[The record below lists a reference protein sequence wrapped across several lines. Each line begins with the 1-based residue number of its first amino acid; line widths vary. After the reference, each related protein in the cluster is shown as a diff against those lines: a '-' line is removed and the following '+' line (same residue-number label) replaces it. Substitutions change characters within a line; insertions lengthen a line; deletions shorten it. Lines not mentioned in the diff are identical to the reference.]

1 MSVAV
6 ITYLPLK
13 EEALEAPSLSRGS
26 KRLSRDSS
34 PYAAP
39 LSPKL
44 LRTEAHLSEDT
55 LPHEENSLLKEQC
68 FMDSNSMTPRPQA
81 LRSTSDYHTHSGHIH
96 SQASSPYYP
105 SHGSGR
111 AHSTPLHRHASN
123 PADLPSTHTNRG
135 VEAAS
140 STTGP
145 EPPAPGRQTPTT
157 GPEPP
162 APGRQTPR
170 GAGLGRNPST
180 WSIDEVMQFE
190 IDGKALMLL
199 RSDMV
204 MKYMGLKLGPA
215 LKLCHHIERL
225 KQGKL

>member
-1 MSVAV
+1 
-6 ITYLPLK
+6 
-13 EEALEAPSLSRGS
+13 
-26 KRLSRDSS
+26 
-34 PYAAP
+34 
-39 LSPKL
+39 
-44 LRTEAHLSEDT
+44 
-55 LPHEENSLLKEQC
+55 
-68 FMDSNSMTPRPQA
+68 MDSNSMTPRPKT
-81 LRSTSDYHTHSGHIH
+81 LRSTSDYHTHS
-96 SQASSPYYP
+96 QASSPYYP
-105 SHGSGR
+105 RHGPGR
-111 AHSTPLHRHASN
+111 AHSTPLHRLASN
-123 PADLPSTHTNRG
+123 PADLPCTHTNRG

-145 EPPAPGRQTPTT
+145 EPT
-157 GPEPP
+157 GPD
-162 APGRQTPR
+162 RQTPR

-180 WSIDEVMQFE
+180 WSIDEVMQFVSDADPSALAPHAELFRKHE